1 MSLRNKSARKTYRRK
16 SHNLNVGAES
26 MKNSRKLTFGDLSS
40 LVNIKTEER
49 DKNPQEDS
57 PGIPKKM

>member
-16 SHNLNVGAES
+16 SHNPNVGAES

-49 DKNPQEDS
+49 DKNP
-57 PGIPKKM
+57 